1 MKSCVEGDDALAT
14 ADDLVGCTG
23 EEQSTWGETT
33 TKDTS
38 SQTDPVLLR
47 TL

>member
-1 MKSCVEGDDALAT
+1 MKSCVEDDDALAT

-33 TKDTS
+33 SKDAS
-38 SQTDPVLLR
+38 SQTDSVLLQ
-47 TL
+47 TP